1 MVVNLLDTGLTL
13 DDIKGLTQ
21 NEYIMIMSTKLAI
34 KEKQEEAMQ
43 SAQRANAAKPAQVPR
58 GRLY

>member
-43 SAQRANAAKPAQVPR
+43 SAQRATAAKPAQAPR

>member
-1 MVVNLLDTGLTL
+1 
-13 DDIKGLTQ
+13 
-21 NEYIMIMSTKLAI
+21 MIMSTKLAI

-43 SAQRANAAKPAQVPR
+43 SAQRANAAKPAQAPR